1 MPIHEFYCPNNN
13 KLYSFFA
20 RTLAVGA
27 KTPRCPDNPKFRME
41 RLLSQFSVTGRAK
54 EETALPGGGPD
65 ADDPR
70 MASVMAEM
78 EREMA
83 GMDENNPDP
92 RAMARMMRKMSA
104 LTGEKLPAQMEEMM
118 GRMEAGE
125 DPESLEAEFGD
136 EMKAFEEGGAGEG
149 MGDVESKERRKR
161 LRAHLR
167 SLGKRPVRDPQLY
180 EMSEFLG

>member
-1 MPIHEFYCPNNN
+1 MPIHEFYCPDNN

-41 RLLSQFSVTGRAK
+41 RMLSQFSVTGRAK
-54 EETALPGGGPD
+54 EAAALPGGAD

-70 MASVMAEM
+70 MVSVMAEM

-92 RAMARMMRKMSA
+92 RVMARMMRKMSA
-104 LTGEKLPAQMEEMM
+104 LTGGKMPAQMEEMI

-125 DPESLEAEFGD
+125 DPESLEAEYGD
-136 EMKAFEEGGAGEG
+136 EMKAFEEGAAGGEEG
-149 MGDVESKERRKR
+149 DAGSKERRKL

-180 EMSEFLG
+180 EMSEFLR